1 MQKEGFMRESNHLP
15 VKNLVLIAMFGAMSF
30 VLMLFEFPVPFLAP
44 PFYEMDF
51 SEVPVLIGTF
61 AMGPAAGACIELVK
75 ILLKLLFKGTSTAY
89 IGDIANFLIGCTLA
103 VPAGMI
109 YRRKKTRKSAVL
121 GMAAGTL
128 FMVTA
133 GCFINGCVM
142 LPWYAEH
149 FFGGMEPII
158 EAGAAVNKG
167 IDSVLT
173 FVVIAVA
180 PFNLLKGILTG
191 ILTFLLYK
199 RISGI
204 IKHF

>member
-1 MQKEGFMRESNHLP
+1 MQKEGCMRENNRLP
-15 VKNLVLIAMFGAMSF
+15 VKNLVLVAMFGAMSF
-30 VLMLFEFPVPFLAP
+30 VLMLFEFPIPFLAP

-61 AMGPAAGACIELVK
+61 TMGPWAGVCIELVK

-89 IGDIANFLIGCTLA
+89 IGDIANFLIGCSLV

-109 YRRKKTRKSAVL
+109 YRRKKTRKSAIW
-121 GMAAGTL
+121 GMVTGTL
-128 FMVTA
+128 FMVVA
-133 GCFINGCVM
+133 GSFINGCVM

-158 EAGAAVNKG
+158 EAGAAVHAG
-167 IDSVLT
+167 IDSVTT
-173 FVVIAVA
+173 FVVMAVA

-191 ILTFLLYK
+191 VLTFLLYK

-204 IKHF
+204 IKRF